1 MVVEVVQEAEG
12 GWRGASDLASDLNV
26 HPLLHDAGEGGEV
39 AFPRCQHDNSLLRLW
54 AQPFAL
60 SASHEPGGEERR
72 CGRLAGVQGIRQRWG
87 WRMLYIEDDTWHH
100 ERTKICNRLRLQRG
114 DK

>member
-87 WRMLYIEDDTWHH
+87 WRMLYIEDDTWHR
-100 ERTKICNRLRLQRG
+100 EMAEDLQQASVAKG
-114 DK
+114 